1 MNQVEQNSETQQEN
15 TANLSNRKRALSIIA
30 RELEAV
36 EALAAFLDD
45 FVEPAS
51 IHLRRSQNLFAKVWP
66 GTTTADL
73 LESKGIVT
81 STYLERVIRIQG
93 AVSSFGAYEGRDL
106 EGVSG
111 VTHDDLLW
119 YSGLLSKLLKKGEK
133 ELGVSYSFIDFLRS
147 APFYLLLV
155 FVPFLIYTVGFIYT
169 RDPNPFKWFKTGLE
183 MFSVQRASQSWG
195 SLMVNRSATGGSLQV
210 GGTKYQLG
218 FGTHADSEIDV
229 TFRNPAKRLSG
240 GCGVDDGNKK
250 GGSVVCRIESGG
262 KILWTS
268 PLMKGG
274 MSAATFD
281 VDVDGLRGVVF
292 KVTDGGDG
300 RDFDHASWVNL
311 SLR

>member
-1 MNQVEQNSETQQEN
+1 MNQIEQINDNQESSSAS
-15 TANLSNRKRALSIIA
+15 TKKRALSIAA

-36 EALAAFLDD
+36 EALGAFLDD

-51 IHLRRSQNLFAKVWP
+51 IHLKRAQNLFKEVWP
-66 GTTTADL
+66 GTSAGEL
-73 LESKGIVT
+73 LERSGIVT
-81 STYLERVIRIQG
+81 TTYLEKALRVEK
-93 AVSSFGAYEGRDL
+93 AVSNFGAYEDRCLD
-106 EGVSG
+106 GVSG

-119 YSGLLSKLLKKGEK
+119 YSNLLSKLLKKGEK
-133 ELGVSYSFIDFLRS
+133 ELGVKYSFIDFLRS

-183 MFSVQRASQSWG
+183 MFSVQRTSQGWG
-195 SLMVNRSATGGSLQV
+195 ALMINRSATGGVLQV
-210 GGTKYQLG
+210 GGNKYQLG

-229 TFRNPAKRLSG
+229 TFRNAAKRLSG

-250 GGSVVCRIESGG
+250 GGSIVCRIESGG
-262 KILWTS
+262 KILWSS
-268 PLMKGG
+268 PLMRGG
-274 MSAATFD
+274 MGAASFD

-300 RDFDHASWVNL
+300 RDFDHADWVNL